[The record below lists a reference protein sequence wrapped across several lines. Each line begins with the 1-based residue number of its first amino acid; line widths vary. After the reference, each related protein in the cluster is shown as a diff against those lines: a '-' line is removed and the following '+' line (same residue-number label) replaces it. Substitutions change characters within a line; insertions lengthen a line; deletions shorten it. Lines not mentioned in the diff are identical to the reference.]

1 MTESSSATGNIIAED
16 SDQSQEVETH
26 LKQRCVISRVETNL
40 ERLPIWSP
48 KPKRGTVF
56 TPCKIIELEPE
67 QLPDGQ
73 LIQRKVKIVPSAL
86 YGYPTTQTQEYWYA
100 FQKLWHDSLTKETGR
115 IEFSRR
121 QVIEDVLGKTYGRD
135 TRKALDL
142 SINQLGSTRFEFDYV
157 FYEKES
163 DTTHR
168 ELRKFHL
175 IVDEHL
181 TTRKRGNEI
190 IHEKCFVTLHPL
202 IVSNLRCGY
211 FKPILLSVVSQLK
224 SDVARLLYRKLD
236 SQFSYYTKYE
246 ISTERFFREHCLV
259 GGEYHQSGR
268 RKRLLEKAIQ
278 ELIGK
283 PTSSGAVIVKYE
295 FARTTDA
302 KDWKL
307 IVRASK
313 GKRLRK
319 TVEAEVV
326 KASGASTHQQKSSQK
341 QQKPRQKPEK
351 TQARETPASTPKK
364 PLEAKSEALEVLD
377 YFDKVFG
384 LGGDDDK
391 QHSKNV
397 VTKAEAF
404 IKRDGLEKTKFLI
417 DFARREASKT
427 DYEPRTFNGITQYRS
442 DALKAWKANVRLRE
456 RQEREAQKMAQ
467 RLRENARLDHEK
479 IYRDDYY
486 EYVNELVFSLGNEH
500 PSRFNEF
507 RVWQAEQR
515 REKEN
520 LEGNLREVSLR
531 VFDSEG
537 QSILRLTQFFQ
548 DDPDIHIPDFWQW
561 DCQENPHRFTTEGEG
576 GTFPKKNICEKV
588 TEAHRRDQSWL

>member
-1 MTESSSATGNIIAED
+1 MTERSSATANIIAED
-16 SDQSQEVETH
+16 SDQSQEVETR
-26 LKQRCVISRVETNL
+26 LKQRYVISRVETNL

-56 TPCKIIELEPE
+56 TPYKIIELEPE

-100 FQKLWHDSLTKETGR
+100 FQKLWHESLTKETGR

-190 IHEKCFVTLHPL
+190 IHEKCFVTLHSL

-236 SQFSYYTKYE
+236 SQFSHYTKYE
-246 ISTERFFREHCLV
+246 ISTERFFREHALE
-259 GGEYHQSGR
+259 GGEYRYPSA

-278 ELIGK
+278 ELVGK
-283 PTSSGAVIVKYE
+283 PTSSGAVIAKYE
-295 FARTTDA
+295 IARTADG

-307 IVRASK
+307 VVRASK
-313 GKRLRK
+313 EKRLRE
-319 TVEAEVV
+319 TVEAEVG
-326 KASGASTHQQKSSQK
+326 KARGASTYQQKSSQEP
-341 QQKPRQKPEK
+341 QQPRQKPEK
-351 TQARETPASTPKK
+351 TQAREIPTPTPKK

-377 YFDKVFG
+377 YFDEVFG
-384 LGGDDDK
+384 LGGDGDK

-397 VTKAEAF
+397 VAKAEAF

-417 DFARREASKT
+417 DFARREAPKT

-467 RLRENARLDHEK
+467 IRCENARLDHEK
-479 IYRDDYY
+479 VYRGDYY
-486 EYVNELVFSLGNEH
+486 EYVNELVCSLGDEY
-500 PSRFNEF
+500 PERFNEF

-537 QSILRLTQFFQ
+537 QIILRLTQFFK
-548 DDPDIHIPDFWQW
+548 DNPDIHIPDFWEW
-561 DCQENPHRFTTEGEG
+561 DGTHNPNSFGKKPDMG
-576 GTFPKKNICEKV
+576 G
-588 TEAHRRDQSWL
+588 SS